1 MKLNLS
7 YSLLKQNDFDAKEFH
22 KKMKEIHEKIHSE
35 DTSAGTTWASWPE
48 AYDKKEFNKILKL
61 SKEIEKQADAL
72 LVVGIGGSYL
82 GAKAGIEML
91 GNKKSKVEVVFAGI
105 NFDYNDLAEKLDY
118 LKDKDVYVNVVSK
131 SGTTVEILSTLN
143 FVERFLKNKY
153 KGEYKSR
160 LIFTTDK
167 SKGYLRERANL
178 EGIETLCVPDNMGGR
193 FSVLS
198 AVGLLPF
205 ACAGINIKR
214 IMDGALEAYNSL
226 LTDSIELNPA
236 YKYAVYRYLI
246 NKKLGRKIELF
257 ASFSPK
263 LTSFG
268 AWLVQLFNE
277 SEGKDQKGL
286 FVSSLAYSTDLHSV
300 GQFIQQGTP
309 IIAETFIDV
318 KNPLK
323 DNTLTNIPLSSPIKF
338 LDGKTMNEINRAGFE
353 GTVKAHAEA
362 KVPIAILELD
372 DITEESYGYMVY
384 FFELACAAS
393 GYLLGV
399 NPFNQPGVEQYK
411 AHMKQ
416 LLKSN

>member
-1 MKLNLS
+1 MKLNLR
-7 YSLLKQNDFDAKEFH
+7 YSTLKENDFDTKEFQ
-22 KKMKEIHEKIHSE
+22 KKIKEIHEKLHSS
-35 DTSAGTTWASWPE
+35 DTSAGTTWAGWPE
-48 AYDKKEFNKILKL
+48 TYDKKEFNKILKL
-61 SKEIEKQADAL
+61 AKEIEKNADAL
-72 LVVGIGGSYL
+72 LVIGIGGSYL
-82 GAKAGIEML
+82 GAKAGMDML
-91 GNKKSKVEVVFAGI
+91 APKKQKVEIIFAGT
-105 NFDYNDLAEKLDY
+105 NFDYADLDAKLEY
-118 LKDKDVYVNVVSK
+118 LKNKDVYVNVVSK

-143 FVERFLKNKY
+143 IVERFLKNKY
-153 KGEYKSR
+153 KGDYKSR

-167 SKGYLRERANL
+167 EKGYLRERANL
-178 EGIETLCVPDNMGGR
+178 EGIETLSVPDNMGGR

-205 ACAGINIKR
+205 AAAGINIKK
-214 IMDGALEAYNSL
+214 IMDGALSAYNDL
-226 LTDSIELNPA
+226 LTDKIELNPA
-236 YKYAVYRYLI
+236 YKYAIYRYLI

-257 ASFSPK
+257 ASFSTN

-277 SEGKDQKGL
+277 SEGKDHKGL

-318 KNPLK
+318 KTPLK
-323 DNTLTNIPLSSPIKF
+323 DNSLTNIPLSSPIKF
-338 LDGKTMNEINRAGFE
+338 LDGKTMNDVNRAGFE
-353 GTVKAHAEA
+353 GTVKAHTEA
-362 KVPIAILELD
+362 NVPIAILEID
-372 DITEESYGYMVY
+372 NISEESYGYMVY
-384 FFELACAAS
+384 FFELACGAS

-416 LLKSN
+416 LLKS